1 MKKLKKIISLLCV
14 VGIMSSMITVS
25 ASNTLYDDLN
35 SDFECYQPVERLNE
49 LGIIG
54 GYEDNT
60 YRPWRSVT
68 RAEFCKIIVAML
80 DKTAEA
86 KSISASSAFDDVN
99 SVKWCIPYVNYLTG
113 NGIIKGYADATFKP
127 NNVIT
132 YAEAATILCR
142 ILGYNEESVGY
153 SWPANY
159 INETEALKLAG
170 NMEFSAGDSI
180 TRAAMA
186 IMADKTLF
194 TYVNGSS
201 QTTFL
206 ESVGFGVNED
216 SYVIATNK
224 EDSSLKSDEIRLT
237 DGKYTCLSKNAKGM
251 VGNKGTA
258 VFNKDKELVLF
269 VPETYGYV
277 LDAVVTKIS
286 GNTIEYK
293 TKNSA
298 KGTYT
303 VNSDFEIYY
312 GGSKTTFGAVSSRL
326 TVGTSVKLYSDKA
339 GEWDFAMVVDEGS
352 NIVPVRATKNYT
364 SADKYLEGIAID
376 YNDLTVYKD
385 NKTAS
390 VADIEVND
398 VIYYNTQTNT
408 MDVYNKKV
416 TGIYNEALPSKAYV
430 TSIDVGGNVYSINQR
445 VDTSALDASSGSFAI
460 GDRVTLLLG
469 ENDEVCFAVELT
481 DSASFN
487 YGVLLKTYKETSK
500 DGEKEGSSCTM
511 ASIFMSDGNVYE
523 YEAEKNYSSY
533 VGDLVKINY
542 DGGVVSLTGVS
553 SYDAYGEI
561 DYQKRTIGGKSFLK
575 DAVIFHRLSD
585 EDDSNVSIEKL
596 DFDTL
601 GTTKITQNQLITS
614 VSANSFGDIA
624 VMYVCDLPSSY
635 DYGIFLGYKSSG
647 GDPETAT
654 SSGVYTIYSDS
665 NTVQYQSNYKTN
677 VSGAVA
683 FKLSNG
689 QLSDIKT
696 LNLIASAGTIQAV
709 EGGRIMVNSKI
720 YKMDDNVQIVNVS
733 GTSYKTMSV
742 NELAKSKVSK
752 VTLYSDTSD
761 KENAVIRVVTVTMK

>member
-1 MKKLKKIISLLCV
+1 MKILKKIISLLCI

-35 SDFECYQPVERLNE
+35 SDYECYQPVARLSE
-49 LGIIG
+49 LGIVN
-54 GYEDNT
+54 GYEDGT
-60 YRPWRSVT
+60 YRPWNNVT
-68 RAEFCKIIVAML
+68 RAEFCKIVVAML
-80 DKTAEA
+80 DKTTEA

-99 SVKWCIPYVNYLTG
+99 SVKWCIPYVNYLTS

-159 INETEALKLAG
+159 MNEAQALKLSE
-170 NMEFSAGDSI
+170 NMDFSAGDSI

-206 ESVGFGVNED
+206 ESVGFGVSED
-216 SYVIATNK
+216 LYVIATNK

-237 DGKYTCLSKNAKGM
+237 DGKYTCLSDNARGM

-269 VPETYGYV
+269 VPDTYGYV

-312 GGSKTTFGAVSSRL
+312 GGSKTTFAAASSRL

-352 NIVPVRATKNYT
+352 NITPVRATKNYT

-376 YNDLTVYKD
+376 YDDLTVYKD

-430 TSIDVGGNVYSINQR
+430 TSVDVGGNVYSINQR

-487 YGVLLKTYKETSK
+487 YGVLLKTYKETSQS
-500 DGEKEGSSCTM
+500 GEKEGSSRTM
-511 ASIFMSDGNVYE
+511 ASIFMSDGNVYD
-523 YEAEKNYSSY
+523 YETEKSYSSY
-533 VGDLVKINY
+533 VGDLVKIKY
-542 DGGVVSLTGVS
+542 DDGIVSLTSVS
-553 SYDAYGEI
+553 SSDTYGEVN
-561 DYQKRTIGGKSFLK
+561 YQKRTIGGKSFLK

-585 EDDSNVSIEKL
+585 EDDESVSVEKL

-601 GTTKITQNQLITS
+601 GVSKITVNQLITS

-635 DYGIFLGYKSSG
+635 NYGICLGYKATG
-647 GDPETAT
+647 GDPDVAT
-654 SSGVYTIYSDS
+654 SNGIYTIYSDS
-665 NTVQYQSNYKTN
+665 KTVEYQSDYKAN
-677 VSGAVA
+677 VSGAVL
-683 FKLSNG
+683 FKLANG
-689 QLSDIKT
+689 QVSDIKA
-696 LNLIASAGTIQAV
+696 LNVIDSASTVQAV
-709 EGGRIMVNSKI
+709 EGGRIMVNSRI
-720 YKMDDNVQIVNVS
+720 YQMDDNVEIVSVS

-742 NELAKSKVSK
+742 SELAKSKVSK
-752 VTLYSDTSD
+752 VTLYSETTD
-761 KENAVIRVVTVTMK
+761 KDNAVIRVVTVTLK